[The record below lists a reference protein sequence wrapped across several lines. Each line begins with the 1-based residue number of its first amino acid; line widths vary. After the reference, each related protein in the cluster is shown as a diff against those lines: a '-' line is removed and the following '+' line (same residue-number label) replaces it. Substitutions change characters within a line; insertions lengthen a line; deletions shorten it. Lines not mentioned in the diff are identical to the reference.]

1 MADIREIVQASI
13 QGKYDGFSYR
23 VAETSYHWTEDRL
36 DVSGR
41 FFYLTFQ
48 DGVPSLDG
56 FVTLLYGQL
65 VPYCIPR
72 RIRDAKWAAM
82 QSDGYWRHAAELLRP
97 ARDLFIRA
105 GRDGR
110 KASEVGELIL
120 FTLLEAA
127 FGAPQL
133 VCQMALKTSEAMP
146 IHGAD
151 GIHVM
156 PGRAQGAVCF
166 VWGEAKLYKTL
177 SSALDSACT
186 SIKGF
191 VERAGQRAPIGRE
204 IDIIRDHLDM
214 TMHAQ
219 LQSLLLDALDPYTPA
234 YNQREEA
241 FACFVRF
248 DYDLIQKIHKLPRQ
262 NRESAFLEAYGGRI
276 QSACSLFADEW
287 RMAGLKDYQ
296 LHFLLLPFEDVDAL
310 RTAFEKVLRGS
321 P

>member
-23 VAETSYHWTEDRL
+23 VAETSYHWTEDGL

-82 QSDGYWRHAAELLRP
+82 QSDGNWRHAAELLRQ
-97 ARDLFIRA
+97 ARDLFIRT
-105 GRDGR
+105 GRNGR

-133 VCQMALKTSEAMP
+133 VCQMALKTSEA
-146 IHGAD
+146 
-151 GIHVM
+151 
-156 PGRAQGAVCF
+156 C
-166 VWGEAKLYKTL
+166 
-177 SSALDSACT
+177 
-186 SIKGF
+186 
-191 VERAGQRAPIGRE
+191 
-204 IDIIRDHLDM
+204 
-214 TMHAQ
+214 
-219 LQSLLLDALDPYTPA
+219 QSMELT
-234 YNQREEA
+234 
-241 FACFVRF
+241 
-248 DYDLIQKIHKLPRQ
+248 
-262 NRESAFLEAYGGRI
+262 
-276 QSACSLFADEW
+276 
-287 RMAGLKDYQ
+287 
-296 LHFLLLPFEDVDAL
+296 
-310 RTAFEKVLRGS
+310 GS
-321 P
+321 T

>member
-1 MADIREIVQASI
+1 MADIREILQIAL

-23 VAETSYHWTEDRL
+23 VAETPYHWTEDGL

-48 DGVPSLDG
+48 NGIPTLEE

-72 RIRDAKWAAM
+72 RIRDAKLAKM
-82 QSDGYWRHAAELLRP
+82 QSDRDWRHAAEVLRQ

-105 GRDGR
+105 NEEGR

-133 VCQMALKTSEAMP
+133 VCKMALKTSEAMP

-156 PGRAQGAVCF
+156 PGQRQGSICF

-177 SSALDSACT
+177 SSALDSACA
-186 SIKGF
+186 SIKAF
-191 VERAGQRAPIGRE
+191 VERVGRRAPIGRE

-214 TMHAQ
+214 TMHSQ
-219 LQSLLLDALDPYTPA
+219 LQSLLLDALDPYTAA

-241 FACFVRF
+241 FACFVGF
-248 DYDLIQKIHKLPRQ
+248 DYDIIQKIHNLPRQ
-262 NRESAFLEAYGGRI
+262 KRESAFLGAYNGRI
-276 QSACSLFADEW
+276 QSACSLFAEKW
-287 RMAGLKDYQ
+287 RKAGLKDYQ

-310 RTAFEKVLRGS
+310 RTAFEQVLRG
-321 P
+321 

>member
-1 MADIREIVQASI
+1 MADIRGILQSSL

-23 VAETSYHWTEDRL
+23 VAEVPYDWTENGL

-48 DGVPSLDG
+48 NGVPTLEE
-56 FVTLLYGQL
+56 FVKLLHGQL

-72 RIRDAKWAAM
+72 QIRDVKWAAM
-82 QSDGYWRHAAELLRP
+82 QSDNDWRHATELLRQ

-105 GRDGR
+105 GEDGR

-133 VCQMALKTSEAMP
+133 VCKMALKTSEAMP

-156 PGRAQGAVCF
+156 LGRQQGSICF

-177 SSALDSACT
+177 SSALDAACT
-186 SIKGF
+186 SIKDF
-191 VERAGQRAPIGRE
+191 VERADRRAPIGRE
-204 IDIIRDHLDM
+204 IDIIRDHLDT
-214 TMHAQ
+214 TMHPQ
-219 LQSLLLDALDPYTPA
+219 LQSLLLDALDPYTAA

-241 FACFVRF
+241 FACFVGF
-248 DYDLIQKIHKLPRQ
+248 DYDVLQKIHKLPREE
-262 NRESAFLEAYGGRI
+262 RESAFLRWPNSKCMLSI
-276 QSACSLFADEW
+276 
-287 RMAGLKDYQ
+287 R
-296 LHFLLLPFEDVDAL
+296 
-310 RTAFEKVLRGS
+310 
-321 P
+321 